1 MLSSPGF
8 LLLFNGGT
16 QYPPVK
22 KLPHFPQYP
31 QGIPYPLIMFHLS
44 SPECMS
50 GQCEENRV
58 PVQYSYCMVLA

>member
-22 KLPHFPQYP
+22 KLPPFPQCP

-58 PVQYSYCMVLA
+58 PVQYSYCTILA